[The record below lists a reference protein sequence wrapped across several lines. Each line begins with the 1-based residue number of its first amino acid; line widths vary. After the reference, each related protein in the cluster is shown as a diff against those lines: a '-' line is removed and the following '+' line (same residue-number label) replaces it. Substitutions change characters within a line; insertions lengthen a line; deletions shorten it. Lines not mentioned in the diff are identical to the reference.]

1 MGLLS
6 ILASI
11 LGKFNVCGVAG
22 VSCVI
27 GNNGFSINGNSGSNN
42 DVLANCC
49 CIFPSA
55 VSAEINGL
63 GSPIFAA
70 FSANACCN
78 SDDIFIGLNI
88 FCSIDP
94 TTNLTSTETALLSP
108 IEKVIAGRT

>member
-1 MGLLS
+1 
-6 ILASI
+6 
-11 LGKFNVCGVAG
+11 
-22 VSCVI
+22 VSCII
-27 GNNGFSINGNSGSNN
+27 GTNGFSINGNSGSNK

-55 VSAEINGL
+55 VNAEINGL

-94 TTNLTSTETALLSP
+94 TSTPDNLSVEVS
-108 IEKVIAGRT
+108 